1 MAYWIAAIS
10 MTLSNCQGH
19 SVLQAFQMWFFRLRV
34 QLLTIFKLTARRAVP
49 FGLRSFLLIDVNLI
63 YALTD
68 EFYIYVYYCVY
79 ELYN

>member
-1 MAYWIAAIS
+1 
-10 MTLSNCQGH
+10 
-19 SVLQAFQMWFFRLRV
+19 V